1 MQILNTIEEISLNT
15 GNLLTVLQDLQ
26 NIDNEILEFLNEA
39 KNHENEKKLQS
50 VQKRSQAIRDAALQ
64 TCHWDELV
72 QLQIESQN
80 EDEIKKL
87 LLLLPPGAPHSRKL
101 KEALKNLP
109 KVKNHKKNETKI
121 LQRKKIRENT
131 WG

>member
-1 MQILNTIEEISLNT
+1 MDSLTWVETWIESTMQILNTIEEISLNT

-26 NIDNEILEFLNEA
+26 NIDNEILEFLNES

-50 VQKRSQAIRDAALQ
+50 VQKRSHAIRDAALQ

-72 QLQIESQN
+72 KLQIESQN

-109 KVKNHKKNETKI
+109 KVKITKI
-121 LQRKKIRENT
+121 
-131 WG
+131 